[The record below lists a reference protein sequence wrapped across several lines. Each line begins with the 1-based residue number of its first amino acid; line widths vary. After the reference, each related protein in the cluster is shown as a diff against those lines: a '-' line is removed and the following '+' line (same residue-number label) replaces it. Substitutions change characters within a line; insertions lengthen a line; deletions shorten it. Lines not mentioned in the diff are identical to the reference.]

1 MWLNIIGYIGGILLA
16 VCAIPEVIRTYNDK
30 RCHLGWP
37 FLLLWFVG
45 EIFMEIYA
53 IALMDYPLIFN
64 YSFNLITTAFL
75 LYYKFKTKWCSI
87 IKPLSYVEW
96 HKNRDKM
103 AHQHDQIEQA
113 ISQWDNANKITP
125 GIANKTVGELTT
137 QIMEI
142 LKHNK

>member
-16 VCAIPEVIRTYNDK
+16 VCAIPEVIRTYKDK

-53 IALMDYPLIFN
+53 IALIDYPLIFN
-64 YSFNLITTAFL
+64 YSFNLIITAFL
-75 LYYKFKTKWCSI
+75 LYYKLKTKGYSI
-87 IKPLSYVEW
+87 IKPLTYVEW

-103 AHQHDQIEQA
+103 ANDYNQIEQA
-113 ISQWDNANKITP
+113 IINWSNDNNKKASKLTIQIMDILKAT
-125 GIANKTVGELTT
+125 NKT
-137 QIMEI
+137 
-142 LKHNK
+142 